1 MSIVEKKTTVEI
13 HLQPGAKSSE
23 IVGLRDSVLFVR
35 VTALPR
41 KGQANRALLELLA
54 QTLAVPKNDL
64 DLIRGYASRH
74 KIIAIQGL
82 NSEELKERLAQA
94 LSRKELFQR

>member
-64 DLIRGYASRH
+64 DLVRGYASRR

-82 NSEELKERLAQA
+82 NSEEFKERLAQA

>member
-1 MSIVEKKTTVEI
+1 MSIVEKKTAVEV
-13 HLQPGAKSSE
+13 HLQPGAKSNE
-23 IVGLRDSVLFVR
+23 IVSLRDSVLFVR
-35 VTALPR
+35 VAALPR
-41 KGQANRALLELLA
+41 KGQANRALLALLA

-82 NSEELKERLAQA
+82 NPEELEERLAQA

>member
-13 HLQPGAKSSE
+13 HLQPGAKSNE
-23 IVGLRDSVLFVR
+23 IVDLRDSVLCVR
-35 VTALPR
+35 VMALPR
-41 KGQANRALLELLA
+41 KGQANRALLAFLA

-64 DLIRGYASRH
+64 DLVRGYASRH
-74 KIIAIQGL
+74 KIISIQGL
-82 NSEELKERLAQA
+82 SPEELKERLTQA

>member
-1 MSIVEKKTTVEI
+1 MSIVNKKTAVEV
-13 HLQPGAKSSE
+13 HLQPGAKSNK
-23 IVGLRDSVLFVR
+23 IVSLRGSVLFVK

-41 KGQANRALLELLA
+41 KGQANRALLALLA
-54 QTLAVPKNDL
+54 QTLAVPKSDL

-82 NSEELKERLAQA
+82 NPEELEERLAQA
-94 LSRKELFQR
+94 LSRKEPFQR